1 MTTTPIEASAREV
14 MPSLPLP
21 SLSPT
26 RSPSPQSSARTGK
39 KSENQKEKREKE
51 KIISLN
57 GVQTA
62 VYNAEQ
68 RCAGNTLLASRT
80 RTRVQ
85 GEGGGW
91 LSSTHPTKASKEG
104 GFNKAADSTV
114 SKVGDEVV
122 RKKTFRFAPNFFL
135 IFDLFFFSD
144 NGAISSHFLRVN
156 WHEWNV
162 INKKLSHKMCSLKGI
177 AI

>member
-1 MTTTPIEASAREV
+1 MTTPIEASAREV

-57 GVQTA
+57 GVQT

-68 RCAGNTLLASRT
+68 RCAGNTLLANRT

-85 GEGGGW
+85 RGRRG
-91 LSSTHPTKASKEG
+91 LAVIHASNESIKRG
-104 GFNKAADSTV
+104 RSLTRQQTVDSTV

-122 RKKTFRFAPNFFL
+122 RKKTFRFALFSN
-135 IFDLFFFSD
+135 FDLFFLQIL
-144 NGAISSHFLRVN
+144 APFLTIFC
-156 WHEWNV
+156 E
-162 INKKLSHKMCSLKGI
+162 
-177 AI
+177 